1 MLADKLNGYLNG
13 PRTPYINTMGHDK
26 PRVYLRHYKT
36 LDRREWRVS
45 VLPKPYNIH
54 NLALW
59 AHAHKLAGKLNED
72 LNGEKNELHGSDGGE
87 RRGSDTD
94 RDNAP

>member
-1 MLADKLNGYLNG
+1 MS
-13 PRTPYINTMGHDK
+13 HEK

-36 LDRREWRVS
+36 LARREWRVS

-54 NLALW
+54 GLAVW
-59 AHAHKLAGKLNED
+59 AHALMLADKLNED
-72 LNGEKNELHGSDGGE
+72 LNGKKNELHGSDGGE

-94 RDNAP
+94 